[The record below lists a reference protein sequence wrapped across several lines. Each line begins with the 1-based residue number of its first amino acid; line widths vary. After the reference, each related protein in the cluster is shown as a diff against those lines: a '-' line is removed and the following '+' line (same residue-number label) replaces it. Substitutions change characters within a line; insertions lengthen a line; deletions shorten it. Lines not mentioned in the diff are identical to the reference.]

1 MQDLLAE
8 VIWDNEDIHIAAKQ
22 LCKSFPGYSEAQQQ
36 CLEAIETLKSAL
48 GFELC
53 DRLCTQI
60 ARHTRYELRAYYTI
74 GLGLRQDIAQALE
87 R

>member
-36 CLEAIETLKSAL
+36 CLEAIETLK
-48 GFELC
+48 
-53 DRLCTQI
+53 
-60 ARHTRYELRAYYTI
+60 
-74 GLGLRQDIAQALE
+74 
-87 R
+87 